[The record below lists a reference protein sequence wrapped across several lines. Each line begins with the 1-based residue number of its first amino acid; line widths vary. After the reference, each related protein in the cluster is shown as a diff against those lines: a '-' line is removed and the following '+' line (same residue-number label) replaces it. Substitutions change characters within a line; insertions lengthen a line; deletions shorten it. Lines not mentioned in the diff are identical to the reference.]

1 MVADAIGSRGGRRIP
16 IAMVCASLEKP
27 VGDGASRLPL
37 RPAETALRGVPSG
50 TVGNEMFLSVC
61 GLMST
66 GTRTLL
72 ISRWRTGG
80 QSSYELIRQFI
91 QELPYASAAD
101 AWQRSV
107 QVTMET
113 PLDFNR
119 EPRIKKSTSGE
130 GMTAG
135 HPFFW
140 SGYMLVDT
148 GWAPP
153 KTEKPVAGPPVIN
166 LNAKAGALGAAPS
179 AKD

>member
-1 MVADAIGSRGGRRIP
+1 M
-16 IAMVCASLEKP
+16 
-27 VGDGASRLPL
+27 LPGFHTS
-37 RPAETALRGVPSG
+37 AETALRGVPSG

-91 QELPYASAAD
+91 QELPYAGAAD

-153 KTEKPVAGPPVIN
+153 KTEKPVVGPPVIN
-166 LNAKAGALGAAPS
+166 LNAKAGTLGAAPA

>member
-1 MVADAIGSRGGRRIP
+1 M
-16 IAMVCASLEKP
+16 
-27 VGDGASRLPL
+27 
-37 RPAETALRGVPSG
+37 PAR
-50 TVGNEMFLSVC
+50 
-61 GLMST
+61 
-66 GTRTLL
+66 
-72 ISRWRTGG
+72 
-80 QSSYELIRQFI
+80 
-91 QELPYASAAD
+91 AD

-148 GWAPP
+148 GGRLPRP
-153 KTEKPVAGPPVIN
+153 KSQSRGHRSSISMPRP
-166 LNAKAGALGAAPS
+166 ALGAAPS